1 MVLLAVIYI
10 AFIGLGVPD
19 SLFGTAWPAIYR
31 EFNLPISAAG
41 CVTLLISMGTVVSS
55 LASTLLIRRMGT
67 ARVTAFSTAMTAL
80 AMLAFSFSRNLL
92 FLCLSAIPLGLGAG
106 AIDTALNHYVAL
118 HYKAVHMNFLHCFYG
133 IGVSLS
139 PWVMSMAIAGKG
151 GWRGGYRIAFLMQ
164 LGISI
169 LTIVTLPVWKK
180 EKDSAAETEEMP
192 QTLSLG
198 ALCRVPAL
206 PLIWCVLIGSC
217 ALEYTCGAWGS
228 TFLVDGM
235 GLPVAEAARVVL
247 FYYVGMALGRFLS
260 GILSARMSSW
270 HLIFTGEGIL
280 FAAVILMALPLPP
293 WAAGAGLFLAGL
305 GNGPIF
311 PNLIHLTPENFGRD
325 ISQAVMGTQM
335 AAAYLGIMLAPPV
348 FGWLGQQF
356 GIRLFPFYLAV
367 LWLLLFSGACLA
379 VRRLRQSKASG
390 RPEWGGR

>member
-1 MVLLAVIYI
+1 
-10 AFIGLGVPD
+10 
-19 SLFGTAWPAIYR
+19 
-31 EFNLPISAAG
+31 
-41 CVTLLISMGTVVSS
+41 
-55 LASTLLIRRMGT
+55 
-67 ARVTAFSTAMTAL
+67 
-80 AMLAFSFSRNLL
+80 
-92 FLCLSAIPLGLGAG
+92 
-106 AIDTALNHYVAL
+106 
-118 HYKAVHMNFLHCFYG
+118 
-133 IGVSLS
+133 
-139 PWVMSMAIAGKG
+139 
-151 GWRGGYRIAFLMQ
+151 
-164 LGISI
+164 
-169 LTIVTLPVWKK
+169 
-180 EKDSAAETEEMP
+180 
-192 QTLSLG
+192 
-198 ALCRVPAL
+198 
-206 PLIWCVLIGSC
+206 
-217 ALEYTCGAWGS
+217 
-228 TFLVDGM
+228 M

-270 HLIFTGEGIL
+270 HLIFTGAGIL
-280 FAAVILMALPLPP
+280 FAAVILMALPLPL

-390 RPEWGGR
+390 RLEWGGR

>member
-1 MVLLAVIYI
+1 
-10 AFIGLGVPD
+10 
-19 SLFGTAWPAIYR
+19 
-31 EFNLPISAAG
+31 
-41 CVTLLISMGTVVSS
+41 
-55 LASTLLIRRMGT
+55 
-67 ARVTAFSTAMTAL
+67 
-80 AMLAFSFSRNLL
+80 
-92 FLCLSAIPLGLGAG
+92 
-106 AIDTALNHYVAL
+106 
-118 HYKAVHMNFLHCFYG
+118 
-133 IGVSLS
+133 
-139 PWVMSMAIAGKG
+139 
-151 GWRGGYRIAFLMQ
+151 
-164 LGISI
+164 
-169 LTIVTLPVWKK
+169 
-180 EKDSAAETEEMP
+180 MP